1 MIIRPSMSGIFE
13 KHVETPLDIS
23 GMPTARLA
31 YGLRLLR
38 AAYTGAAIRVRRDS
52 DDTEADVYFYNQ
64 KEVTLNSMTSAG
76 STLRDFVGSNSAFV
90 TKWYNQSAETTK
102 PDAVQTTTSRQ
113 PELIS
118 SGVFNRGLKCVTSG
132 GYSAAGDYLQVNSY
146 RLPNTDDNFSLVMA
160 CEVFNFSGAGGLIS
174 NLDNFNDGAEM
185 IYLSTAAYR
194 LAVDAYDEDSASGY
208 PTYTRTIVSSTYD
221 RGRSSAQG
229 GDGKSMI
236 VRVSGTETTR
246 DVNEDK
252 HVARTD
258 RFRIGCRRINN
269 NPFNGIIREVFV
281 WESAVSDALQLLL
294 EDNLAIYN
302 EVDLS

>member
-13 KHVETPLDIS
+13 KNIETPLDIS

-52 DDTEADVYFYNQ
+52 DSTEADVYFYNQ
-64 KEVTLNSMTSAG
+64 KEVTLNSLTSAG

-146 RLPNTDDNFSLVMA
+146 RLPNSPDDFTLVMV
-160 CEVFNFSGAGGLIS
+160 CEVFDFTGAGGLIS

-185 IYLSTAAYR
+185 IYLAGGSYR
-194 LAVDAYDEDSASGY
+194 LALDAYDEDSASGY
-208 PTYTRTIVSSTYD
+208 PTYTRTIVGSYYD
-221 RGRSSAQG
+221 RSRSSAQG

-258 RFRIGCRRINN
+258 RFRIGCRKINN
-269 NPFNGIIREVFV
+269 NPFNGIIREAFV
-281 WESAVSDALQLLL
+281 WESAVSDALKLLL

-302 EVDLS
+302 EVDL